1 MLQKD
6 GAPLPADRFAVED
19 GRLSI
24 AAVAEEDRGVL
35 VCTASNEAA
44 DVSAETEL
52 LIENLPPRAP
62 HALEARA
69 SAHALHVRW
78 APGRRGDAAEY
89 TLWYRERAAREW
101 RTLRLLTRGATE
113 ATLAGL
119 RAATP
124 HELRVLA
131 QDPLGDGLFSRP
143 LVVSTLGPPPR
154 RRAAPERASR
164 PSVPAR
170 SGPPF
175 ASRSIPDRRPA
186 RTAGARSATGAETGR
201 VPSAPPAFA
210 LDGRDGRAAR
220 RPNARN
226 DSVVRR
232 HGREIASVSIYY
244 DVKA

>member
-1 MLQKD
+1 MQKD

-154 RRAAPERASR
+154 RSRARESAVRPEIDSR
-164 PSVPAR
+164 PEAREDGRRAVRDRSRDGSGPVGPAR
-170 SGPPF
+170 VR
-175 ASRSIPDRRPA
+175 SRR
-186 RTAGARSATGAETGR
+186 
-201 VPSAPPAFA
+201 
-210 LDGRDGRAAR
+210 AR
-220 RPNARN
+220 RPGGAPTGCAERL
-226 DSVVRR
+226 
-232 HGREIASVSIYY
+232 GRATPRSR
-244 DVKA
+244 DCLGFDLL